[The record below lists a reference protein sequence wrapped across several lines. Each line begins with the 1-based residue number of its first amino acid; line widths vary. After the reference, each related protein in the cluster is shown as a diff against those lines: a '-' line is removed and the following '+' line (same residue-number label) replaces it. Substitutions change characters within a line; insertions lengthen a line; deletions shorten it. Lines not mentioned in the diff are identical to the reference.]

1 MATRKRQ
8 SKLIACLLLLIANNG
23 FCSTWSGS
31 FVSRVIIPRRH
42 RGYKENRPRRGWYRH
57 QAKPQLVLLNL
68 LRDAAGQTTEF
79 RRKDVQDFQEKQSQ
93 NQARKFNLKASLL
106 PSHFPLCALLKKMQ
120 NEINQRE
127 SASLTDCLFPIS
139 SSLQS
144 RMFLRVLFS
153 NPAAHYPD
161 AGLGWLDK

>member
-1 MATRKRQ
+1 MGFALHDLASLSQGSSSLEDTEAIKRIGQ
-8 SKLIACLLLLIANNG
+8 EGAG
-23 FCSTWSGS
+23 TGT
-31 FVSRVIIPRRH
+31 
-42 RGYKENRPRRGWYRH
+42 
-57 QAKPQLVLLNL
+57 KPSPSLGLLNL
-68 LRDAAGQTTEF
+68 LRNAAGQTTEF
-79 RRKDVQDFQEKQSQ
+79 RRKDFQDFQEKQSQ
-93 NQARKFNLKASLL
+93 NQARNFNLKASLL
-106 PSHFPLCALLKKMQ
+106 PSHFPLCALLKKTQ

-153 NPAAHYPD
+153 HPAAHYPD